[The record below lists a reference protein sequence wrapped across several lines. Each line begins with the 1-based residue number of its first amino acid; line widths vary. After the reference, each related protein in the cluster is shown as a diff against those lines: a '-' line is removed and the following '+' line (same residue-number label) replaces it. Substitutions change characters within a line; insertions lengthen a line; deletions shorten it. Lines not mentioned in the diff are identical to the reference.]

1 MEVDRALIDHAAKQH
16 DVSPEVLV
24 ALLELSSEFPDMAA
38 RGAKPRLLARVTE
51 IIESAVEA
59 RDA

>member
-1 MEVDRALIDHAAKQH
+1 MEVDRPLIAQAAAEH
-16 DVSPEVLV
+16 DVSPEVLL

-38 RGAKPRLLARVTE
+38 WGAKSQLLRRVAE